1 MSGLVWVLIYRLI
14 GWLIGWLR
22 LVDWQKGKTQTEIE
36 QNTHID
42 TVHITHTIIYI
53 YLVYIYMDVWIY
65 IYIEIRLFSI
75 LILPYKVCQ
84 RKKRVEWKLNVEINT
99 YKYMRKNILMIC
111 TCPCVCWFLFFMFF
125 FSSVWVWGRACVGVG
140 VIQKLWMHFPLLH
153 FFPLCFWVLSLLV
166 VFVFYLHEW
175 FVDFSISVFLRSPV
189 FVSECVLKCNLKS
202 TKWHYRQH
210 RCGVEGMRTFL
221 GMHTAPRDLYAAE
234 VKAKADL

>member
-125 FSSVWVWGRACVGVG
+125 FRLCGCEGVLVSVLVWYKNYECIFRCYIFSLYVFECCLYSLFSCFIYMNDLLTFRSLFFCGPRFLCPSVCWN
-140 VIQKLWMHFPLLH
+140 VI
-153 FFPLCFWVLSLLV
+153 
-166 VFVFYLHEW
+166 
-175 FVDFSISVFLRSPV
+175 
-189 FVSECVLKCNLKS
+189 
-202 TKWHYRQH
+202 
-210 RCGVEGMRTFL
+210 
-221 GMHTAPRDLYAAE
+221 
-234 VKAKADL
+234 